1 MGFSTRYILQQ
12 ILSDNSWLVSH
23 VYDFLVRVREDTT
36 YKDVRNKKDISLK
49 IHIIK
54 LKEMALEMRFQLMA
68 M

>member
-12 ILSDNSWLVSH
+12 ILSDNSWLVSP

-36 YKDVRNKKDISLK
+36 YKDVRNKKDMSLK

-54 LKEMALEMRFQLMA
+54 PKEMALEMRFQLMA
-68 M
+68 I